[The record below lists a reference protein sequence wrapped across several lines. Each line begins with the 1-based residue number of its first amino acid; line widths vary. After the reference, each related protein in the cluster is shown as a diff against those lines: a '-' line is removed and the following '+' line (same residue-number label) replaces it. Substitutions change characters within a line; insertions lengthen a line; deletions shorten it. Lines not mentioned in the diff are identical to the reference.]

1 MKMLQ
6 LAISVC
12 LFVAGLQPCLFGQST
27 PSAAA
32 PCEAGHRIITPKNP
46 ARTSDGNISA
56 GQSIMQAQ
64 MAVGQSATV
73 RVVEHPR
80 SGKDLDAYNSTV
92 IVQNGP
98 EKRSYPLKDLI
109 KDGEFFRLVETA
121 RLCSS
126 ADAGTVF
133 LAFETPSTGA
143 SEGFAVVQYSPQG
156 ITVRGLPVADEGR
169 IVVQSPTEVEVWTA
183 QGGEGLGGIEC
194 DACKKQYAIMTCHL
208 GQDGVHC
215 SGPTKTA
222 GAVSPDKFMR
232 ARIKVR

>member
-1 MKMLQ
+1 MKTPQ
-6 LAISVC
+6 VAISVC
-12 LFVAGLQPCLFGQST
+12 ILVAGLQPCLVGQST
-27 PSAAA
+27 PSVAA
-32 PCEAGHRIITPKNP
+32 PCEVGHRIITPKNP
-46 ARTSDGNISA
+46 ARATDGSISA
-56 GQSIMQAQ
+56 GQSIMQARI
-64 MAVGQSATV
+64 AVGQNATV

-80 SGKDLDAYNSTV
+80 SGKDLDAYNSTI
-92 IVQNGP
+92 IVQDGP

-109 KDGEFFRLVETA
+109 KDGEFFRLVESA

-156 ITVRGLPVADEGR
+156 ITVQGLPVADEGR
-169 IVVQSPTEVEVWTA
+169 IVVQSPTEVELWTA

-194 DACKKQYAIMTCHL
+194 DACKKQYAIKTCHL
-208 GQDGVHC
+208 GQEGVHC
-215 SGPTKTA
+215 SGPTKAA

-232 ARIKVR
+232 ARIKLH